1 MTLIQPTL
9 PSSEG
14 LPAPDYDATVVHLA
28 SEYWPYART
37 GGLAEAVRG
46 IARHQAAA
54 GAVVAGGMALTMMPG
69 RGEARPLMCL
79 LRGDLP
85 TNVL

>member
-37 GGLAEAVRG
+37 GGLAETV
-46 IARHQAAA
+46 IE
-54 GAVVAGGMALTMMPG
+54 P
-69 RGEARPLMCL
+69 
-79 LRGDLP
+79 
-85 TNVL
+85 